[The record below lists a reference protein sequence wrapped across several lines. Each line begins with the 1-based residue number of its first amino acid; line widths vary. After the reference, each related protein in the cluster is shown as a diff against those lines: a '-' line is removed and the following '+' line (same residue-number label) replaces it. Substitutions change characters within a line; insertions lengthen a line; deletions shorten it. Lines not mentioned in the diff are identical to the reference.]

1 MTAPTGRTWVRRL
14 WPHLRK
20 QRRALVVCAT
30 LSVVG
35 QALVGLLPLVQKI
48 ILDDAVLQQRRPLV
62 PWLATLLLLGSVGFA
77 LHYFRRY
84 LAART
89 SLELQHDLRVAIHRH
104 LHTLDFAR
112 HDQLSS
118 GDVMSRATGDVTLI
132 QMFVNQLPLLIANVS
147 LLVVA
152 LVVMTSLS
160 PPLACV
166 IAVFVPAFLLLSVRY
181 RDLIFPSSFQDQR
194 LAGAVA
200 GVVEEAVSGVRVVKA
215 FGQEQRELS
224 LLVERARE
232 LFGSRLRTARL
243 TAHYSAT
250 LQALPGLAQ
259 LGVLLLGGLL
269 ALNGRVSLGV
279 FLAFCSYLVQLIA
292 PVRLLSGMLGSS
304 QQARAGAERVLQLLD
319 LEPLVRDL
327 PNAKRLDHC
336 AGAVQLE
343 HVSFAFAGG
352 EPVLRD
358 ITLDIAPG
366 ERLGI
371 VGSSGSGKST
381 LSLLLARFYD
391 PAAGVV
397 RLDGHDVRELSLD
410 SLRRNV
416 GVVFEDSFLFSS
428 TIRENIA
435 FGRPGATATEVESA
449 ARAASAHDFISAL
462 PEGYDTCLGE
472 RGLTLSG
479 GQRQR
484 IALARIFLANPRVLV
499 LDDATSAIDAETE
512 EAIHGA
518 LESLM
523 KGRTTIVIAHRQST
537 LRLAQRVV
545 VLERGQVVA
554 QGSNEAL
561 LATSPLYRTLLAGPE
576 LGELEAPALVRRTEV
591 DARAWPEDAAR
602 EGAERAASVASAVSF
617 TQLRSMSGGG
627 GGGGHRD
634 LGGNRAAFAHGS
646 AELLERV
653 ARLSPVRDE
662 PDVDGTILT
671 GAGKPVSLAGLL
683 RYFRSSLL
691 LGLLLVTIDAIT
703 SLSAP
708 LLIGHAVD
716 HAIVTASSRTL
727 LISALLLAVVQLVS
741 WLNARTMQLHTAR
754 TAERM
759 LFTLRTRTFAHL
771 QRLSL
776 AYYDRELSGRIM
788 TRMTTDIEAFAQLL
802 QQGLLTAV
810 VSLLSSLGVFGVLLA
825 MNARLCLV
833 AFSVLPLLLLGTA
846 VFRRYSAQ
854 AYLHARE
861 RIGALYGNLH
871 ESLAGVR
878 VTQAFSRRDVSEAR
892 FVGLS
897 LAYRDARLRSMQLIA
912 LYFPFLQLLSVLA
925 KTATLGFGAA
935 QVASGRVSAG
945 VLIAFLLYLD
955 HFFTPIQQ
963 LSMVFDQWIQ
973 ARVSLGR
980 VRELLSTQTLT
991 PESAHARDPGTITG
1005 DIRFEGV
1012 HFAYAPGLPEALRGV
1027 DLHVSP
1033 GETVALVGTTGAG
1046 KSTFVKLAAR
1056 FYDPTQGQVLI
1067 DGQPLTELG
1076 LDAFRRQLGYVP
1088 QEPFL
1093 FSGSV
1098 RSNIAYGRPEAS
1110 DLEVEQAA
1118 RNVGAHELIAALPQ
1132 GYHTPVTASGRSLSQ
1147 GQRQLLCLARAE
1159 LVNPSIL
1166 LLDEATSNLDLGTEA
1181 EVQRAMRRIARGRTT
1196 LLIAHRLQTARAADR
1211 IVVVNDGQLVE
1222 SGSHDELVRASGR
1235 YAKLWEAFHR
1245 AERSLVPIRATA

>member
-1 MTAPTGRTWVRRL
+1 MIAPTGRTWVRRL
-14 WPHLRK
+14 WPYLGK
-20 QRRALVVCAT
+20 QRRALMVCAA

-35 QALVGLLPLVQKI
+35 QVLVGLLPLVQKI

-84 LAART
+84 LAARI
-89 SLELQHDLRVAIHRH
+89 SLELQHDLRVAIQRH
-104 LHTLDFAR
+104 LHALDFAR

-215 FGQEQRELS
+215 FGQEQRELA
-224 LLVERARE
+224 LVVARARE

-259 LGVLLLGGLL
+259 LGVLVLGGYL

-304 QQARAGAERVLQLLD
+304 QQARAGAERVLELLD
-319 LEPLVRDL
+319 LEPLVRDAAD
-327 PNAKRLDHC
+327 AKHLERC
-336 AGAVQLE
+336 SGAVQLE
-343 HVSFAFAGG
+343 RVSFAFAGG

-435 FGRPGATATEVESA
+435 FGRPGASEAEIESA

-462 PEGYDTCLGE
+462 PEGYDTRVGE

-484 IALARIFLANPRVLV
+484 IALARMFLANPRVLV

-512 EAIHGA
+512 ESIHAA
-518 LESLM
+518 LEAQM

-537 LRLAQRVV
+537 LRLARRVI
-545 VLERGQVVA
+545 VLERGKIVA

-576 LGELEAPALVRRTEV
+576 LGELDPPAMTRRTEL
-591 DARAWPEDAAR
+591 DARAWPEHAAR

-653 ARLSPVRDE
+653 AKLPPVRDE
-662 PDVDGTILT
+662 PDVDEVTLA
-671 GAGKPVSLAGLL
+671 GAGQSLSLRSLL
-683 RYFRSSLL
+683 RYFRLSML
-691 LGLLLVTIDAIT
+691 LGLLLVTIDALT

-708 LLIGHAVD
+708 LLIGGAVD
-716 HAIVTASSRTL
+716 HAIVAASSRKL
-727 LISALLLAVVQLVS
+727 LIAALLLAVVQLTS
-741 WLNARTMQLHTAR
+741 WVNARAMQLHTAR

-810 VSLLSSLGVFGVLLA
+810 VSLLSSLGVFGVLLTL
-825 MNARLCLV
+825 NARLCLV
-833 AFSVLPLLLLGTA
+833 AFSVLPFLLLGTA
-846 VFRRYSAQ
+846 AFRKHSGQ
-854 AYLHARE
+854 AYLRARE
-861 RIGALYGNLH
+861 RIGALYGSLH

-897 LAYRDARLRSMQLIA
+897 LSYRDARLRSMQLIA
-912 LYFPFLQLLSVLA
+912 IYFPFLQLLSVLA
-925 KTATLGFGAA
+925 KAATLGFGAT

-973 ARVSLGR
+973 ARVSLTR

-991 PESAHARDPGTITG
+991 PEAVSPRDPGTITG

-1027 DLHVSP
+1027 DLHVRP

-1056 FYDPTQGQVLI
+1056 FYDPTRGRVLI
-1067 DGQPLTELG
+1067 DGQPLSELH
-1076 LDAFRRQLGYVP
+1076 LAAFRSQLGYVP

-1098 RSNIAYGRPEAS
+1098 RSNIAYGRPEAT

-1159 LVNPSIL
+1159 LVNPAIL
-1166 LLDEATSNLDLGTEA
+1166 ILDEATSNLDLGTEA
-1181 EVQRAMRRIARGRTT
+1181 EVQRAMRSIARGRTT

-1222 SGSHDELVRASGR
+1222 SGNHEELIRTGGR
-1235 YAKLWEAFHR
+1235 YARLWEAFHR
-1245 AERSLVPIRATA
+1245 AERSLVPVRATA